1 MFLIYKFLIEEIS
14 IFLDGAAVNSKIK
27 YISYAKRLHLCNSFE
42 YQMQRPS
49 AFSTPPNPL
58 SHFPFSHQRAEGRP
72 TNCKRKQRPLRRT
85 VLNWI
90 RIFIRFRIRWT
101 AVRRNRAKAVWAAE
115 EKLQVN
121 IQWIAA
127 NLSERLRVTCALPPY
142 FTRLRVKSRS
152 YLSSVLAN

>member
-1 MFLIYKFLIEEIS
+1 
-14 IFLDGAAVNSKIK
+14 
-27 YISYAKRLHLCNSFE
+27 
-42 YQMQRPS
+42 MQNDCTCATLS
-49 AFSTPPNPL
+49 STKCRDPPHFPPHPTHFPI

-152 YLSSVLAN
+152 YLSSVLA